1 MKGLRESYEK
11 YHGIEVSDE
20 VLGEIV
26 DMSAR
31 YIFDRRM
38 PDKAIDILDEAGAIL
53 ASENSAKPNK
63 ILGISNEI
71 EKLGEKQ
78 LRAAESEDFE
88 GAALYKTRISQLRK
102 KLAEEELKL
111 RKTKKMVL
119 TSNYVARAISL
130 KTNIPAQKITKSQAK
145 SLQDL
150 EKNLSKKII
159 GQSEAI
165 EKISKAI
172 RRNKSGISDENR
184 PIGSFIFLG
193 PTGVGKTELSRQLAN
208 EVFGGSK
215 SLIKIDMSELG
226 EKHKTSQL
234 LGAPAGYVGYGE
246 GGTLTEKVRRQP
258 YSVVLFDEIEK
269 AHPDTFNLLLQLLE
283 DGELT
288 DSEGRKV
295 SFKNT
300 VVILTSN
307 LGASEMMSEKT
318 LGFGIENSSK
328 KNHDENEK
336 IARKAISKILKPEL
350 LNRFDGIITF
360 KQLSKDEIG
369 KIFDILLTDLNNRL
383 LRKGLN
389 LKVRKSAKDFIIE
402 KGYDNKNGVRPLRRT
417 IEDLLEDKLADE
429 ILINDPPKGT
439 QFVASLEKDEIVVK
453 VSKD

>member
-1 MKGLRESYEK
+1 
-11 YHGIEVSDE
+11 
-20 VLGEIV
+20 
-26 DMSAR
+26 
-31 YIFDRRM
+31 
-38 PDKAIDILDEAGAIL
+38 
-53 ASENSAKPNK
+53 
-63 ILGISNEI
+63 
-71 EKLGEKQ
+71 
-78 LRAAESEDFE
+78 
-88 GAALYKTRISQLRK
+88 
-102 KLAEEELKL
+102 
-111 RKTKKMVL
+111 
-119 TSNYVARAISL
+119 
-130 KTNIPAQKITKSQAK
+130 
-145 SLQDL
+145 
-150 EKNLSKKII
+150 
-159 GQSEAI
+159 
-165 EKISKAI
+165 
-172 RRNKSGISDENR
+172 
-184 PIGSFIFLG
+184 
-193 PTGVGKTELSRQLAN
+193 
-208 EVFGGSK
+208 
-215 SLIKIDMSELG
+215 MSEFG

-258 YSVVLFDEIEK
+258 YAVVLFDEIEK

-328 KNHDENEK
+328 KNHTENEK
-336 IARKAISKILKPEL
+336 IARKAVSKILKPEL

-369 KIFDILLTDLNNRL
+369 KIFDILLADLNNRL

-439 QFVASLEKDEIVVK
+439 QFVASLENGEIVVK